1 MKKNLITA
9 LLVIM
14 FSHNIFANELKIAEF
29 STKCSALFYLM
40 TMPQDEQWKPFVDN
54 MQNLSETINLVAGV
68 SYSMSG
74 IDLNNGQVIDKRNIQ
89 ADKLIIA
96 YKKNP
101 EDVLDLYARCDKFRE
116 NFAYAAMQYPEN
128 EAKIINSLS
137 VPGTISMTEQ
147 KTGLIEMILD
157 ISFQEM
163 DAAGINSIVE
173 LYKKFRK

>member
-1 MKKNLITA
+1 MKKNFITT

-14 FSHNIFANELKIAEF
+14 FSQNIFATELKIAEF

-54 MQNLSETINLVAGV
+54 MSNLSELMNAVAGV
-68 SYSMSG
+68 SYNMGG
-74 IDLNNGQVIDKRNIQ
+74 IDLNNGQIGDKRNIE
-89 ADKLIIA
+89 ADKLIRA

-101 EDVLDLYARCDKFRE
+101 KDIIGLYARCDKFRE
-116 NFAYAAMQYPEN
+116 NFAYASMQNPEN
-128 EAKIINSLS
+128 ESKIINSLS
-137 VPGTISMTEQ
+137 VPGAISMTEQ

-163 DAAGINSIVE
+163 GAAGIDSIVE
-173 LYKKFRK
+173 LYQKFRN